1 MKIVIFNDE
10 LRSEMQM
17 YLTLCDRHKVEIAQ
31 DFEELMKLLEEEVAD
46 LTFLDLGPVA
56 ESERTIDPF
65 EVARKVL
72 EKHPQIKVVGICDQ
86 DDESVQKAAADH
98 GIEKVITRPI
108 KNRELL
114 DALSN

>member
-31 DFEELMKLLEEEVAD
+31 DLEELMRLLEEEATD
-46 LTFLDLGPVA
+46 LTFLDLAPPA
-56 ESERTIDPF
+56 ESGGAADPF
-65 EVARKVL
+65 EVVRKVV
-72 EKHPQIKVVGICDQ
+72 EKHPQIKVVGIIDQ
-86 DDESVQKAAADH
+86 DDESMQKAAADH

-114 DALSN
+114 DALTR

>member
-1 MKIVIFNDE
+1 MKIVIFNEE

-31 DFEELMKLLEEEVAD
+31 DLEELMKLLEEEVTD
-46 LTFLDLGPVA
+46 LTFLDLAPA
-56 ESERTIDPF
+56 SETEGTIDPF

-72 EKHPQIKVVGICDQ
+72 EKHPQIKVVGICDH
-86 DDESVQKAAADH
+86 DDQSLQKAAADH

-108 KNRELL
+108 KNRDLL
-114 DALSN
+114 EALTN